1 MSSRARTSIV
11 TGGGTGIGAACA
23 MALADDSSTVV
34 LVGRRIDRLEATAER
49 IRAAQPASAVHCRS
63 VDVTDV
69 EAVSAFADWVRS
81 DLGTVDV
88 LVNNAG
94 SPQPRIEAD
103 LASVAQAWET
113 TWRANTLS
121 VVLVTEALIPLVTRP
136 GGRLITIGSF
146 AATLGTGSPAYASA
160 KAALQTYAVTLSR
173 ALGPEGITANVVAP
187 GYTAGT
193 ELLEGRITP
202 ERHERLV
209 SATASRRAGTPEEI
223 ASLVAYLA
231 SPDAGY
237 VSGQTIIANGGT
249 YLPG

>member
-34 LVGRRIDRLEATAER
+34 LVGRRIDRLETTAER
-49 IRAAQPASAVHCRS
+49 IRAAHPACVVLCRS

-69 EAVSAFADWVRS
+69 EAVSAFADWVRT
-81 DLGTVDV
+81 DLGAVDV

-94 SPQPRIEAD
+94 SPQPQIDAD

-121 VVLVTEALIPLVTRP
+121 VVLVTEALIPLIGRP
-136 GGRLITIGSF
+136 GGRIITIGSF
-146 AATLGTGSPAYASA
+146 AASLGTGSPAYASA